1 MLVGWIFGSQNQLAL
16 AQLSD
21 LAFGDSDCHVEV
33 VSWHM
38 FSDLFL
44 TA

>member
-1 MLVGWIFGSQNQLAL
+1 MLVGWISGSQNKLAL

-21 LAFGDSDCHVEV
+21 LACGDSDCHMEV

-38 FSDLFL
+38 FFDLFL
-44 TA
+44 AA

>member
-1 MLVGWIFGSQNQLAL
+1 MGWISGSQNQLAL

-21 LAFGDSDCHVEV
+21 LAFADSDSHVEV

-38 FSDLFL
+38 FTDLFF
-44 TA
+44 